1 VEDRRDR
8 DLIRQLRREG
18 DDHKRRCTELLGE
31 VSELRKDRDMLK
43 LERGEI
49 TIKYQRELEESR
61 NEKRLLNSE
70 TERTAFKAQCSE
82 EEKQKVLLKLE
93 KRSAEVNIALSEKA
107 SL

>member
-1 VEDRRDR
+1 MEDRRDR

-18 DDHKRRCTELLGE
+18 DDHKRRCTEVLAE